1 MPSAVGGEPD
11 LREKILIA
19 NFVEDQSLAGFRF
32 LRANRQ
38 WRIQKHRRLVFL
50 ILQRQKISRS
60 AFDAVDARF
69 EHSLP
74 CGKLERNVDLHLARC
89 LRLNTRNHQ
98 RQKHTENCNY
108 SIDFHV
114 ASPNSSFGSTIA
126 ASFINATVPRKG
138 AQGKRFPTQRRKG
151 VKLRPQRR
159 NLLTLRLGFAPLRET
174 PLCSCVMSRDAQNIT
189 ELLVGYG
196 RGDKEALD
204 QLMPIVYEELR
215 RQAARYLRREQA
227 GHTLQTTA
235 LIHEA
240 YVRLVDQRNVQWQNR
255 AHFFGIAAQMMR
267 RILVD
272 HARTK
277 KRAKRGGSDV
287 RVSLAEATIAA
298 KDQELDV
305 VALDEALERLAQLD
319 EQQSR
324 VVELRFFSGLTVEE
338 TAEVLGISKATVKRD
353 WSMAKAWLHREL
365 SGKIDKDE

>member
-1 MPSAVGGEPD
+1 M
-11 LREKILIA
+11 L
-19 NFVEDQSLAGFRF
+19 
-32 LRANRQ
+32 
-38 WRIQKHRRLVFL
+38 
-50 ILQRQKISRS
+50 SRVKE
-60 AFDAVDARF
+60 AVD
-69 EHSLP
+69 
-74 CGKLERNVDLHLARC
+74 
-89 LRLNTRNHQ
+89 
-98 RQKHTENCNY
+98 
-108 SIDFHV
+108 
-114 ASPNSSFGSTIA
+114 
-126 ASFINATVPRKG
+126 
-138 AQGKRFPTQRRKG
+138 
-151 VKLRPQRR
+151 
-159 NLLTLRLGFAPLRET
+159 
-174 PLCSCVMSRDAQNIT
+174 NIT

-204 QLMPIVYEELR
+204 KLMPIVYEELR

-287 RVSLAEATIAA
+287 KVSLADATIPV
-298 KDQELDV
+298 KERDLDV
-305 VALDEALERLAQLD
+305 VALDEALTRLAEID

-338 TAEVLGISKATVKRD
+338 TAEVMGISPATVKRD
-353 WSMAKAWLHREL
+353 WSMAKAWLHREI
-365 SGKIDKDE
+365 SA